1 MADLQSVNHNSSDAN
16 VAYLTRIFSVNEDS
30 SAAPPP
36 AAARP
41 GNRVPGPRPGLI
53 PDPGRLLEVHGVTVR
68 FGGLTALDDVSFT
81 APGRQV
87 TGVIGPNGAG
97 KTTLLNVLC
106 GFVRPDQGRLSFG
119 GTELA
124 RLRPHQLAALGITRT
139 LQGVGL
145 FRRLS
150 VLENVM
156 VGAQGQARA
165 GFWSALAGLP
175 RSDRDERQLRARALA
190 ALDRVGAAGLAD
202 ARPDQLA
209 YGLRKRVALARA
221 LAAEP
226 RLLLLDEPAGGLSET
241 ELGGLGELISS
252 LSAETSVVL
261 IEHRMDLVMAVC
273 DTVVVLDFGRVIAR
287 GTPDEVQADPAVT
300 TAYLGVEDSGE

>member
-1 MADLQSVNHNSSDAN
+1 MND
-16 VAYLTRIFSVNEDS
+16 DS
-30 SAAPPP
+30 SAAPRP
-36 AAARP
+36 AAAGDDGARP
-41 GNRVPGPRPGLI
+41 GTALPGADA
-53 PDPGRLLEVHGVTVR
+53 DPGRLLDVAGVTVR

-106 GFVRPDQGRLSFG
+106 GFVRPGQGRLRFG
-119 GTELA
+119 GTELG
-124 RLRPHQLAALGITRT
+124 RLRPHQLAALGIART

-156 VGAQGQARA
+156 VGAQTQARG
-165 GFWSALAGLP
+165 GFWSALGGLP
-175 RSDRDERQLRARALA
+175 ASDRDEHRLRARARD
-190 ALDRVGAAGLAD
+190 ALDRVGAADLAD
-202 ARPDQLA
+202 AMPEQLA

-221 LAAEP
+221 LAGQP

-261 IEHRMDLVMAVC
+261 VEHRMDLVMAVC

-287 GTPDEVQADPAVT
+287 GAPDEVQANPAVT
-300 TAYLGVEDSGE
+300 TAYLGVEDSSE